1 MCLFLFLVN
10 NLGNIFLSIV
20 CLLGTK
26 MTYTLVTVGL
36 VLITAIIFLPRF
48 KGFVERQNHAV
59 NFFLTLV
66 ATLVGVL
73 LAIAITNYEE
83 SQKEKQDVAKL
94 ISASINSVETS
105 REYSESLYKHYL
117 SLPKSK
123 KQQAKFFEKNTL
135 PYPEYLD
142 VFISQ
147 SLVSKN
153 LSEAALSDLNELLI
167 NLKRS
172 IDRDP
177 KLYIEILKR
186 TEALLNTEL
195 TYQRGELS
203 YAELERHLDKIEDRP
218 LPK

>member
-1 MCLFLFLVN
+1 M
-10 NLGNIFLSIV
+10 
-20 CLLGTK
+20 
-26 MTYTLVTVGL
+26 
-36 VLITAIIFLPRF
+36 
-48 KGFVERQNHAV
+48 
-59 NFFLTLV
+59 

-73 LAIAITNYEE
+73 LAIAVTNYEE

-117 SLPKSK
+117 SLSKSK
-123 KQQAKFFEKNTL
+123 KQQGKFFENNKL

-153 LSEAALSDLNELLI
+153 LSEAGLSDINELLI

-172 IDRDP
+172 IDKDP

-186 TEALLNTEL
+186 TEALLNAEL
-195 TYQRGELS
+195 TYQRGDLS
-203 YAELERHLDKIEDRP
+203 YIELERRLDKIEDRP